1 MEKYSYPLALTQ
13 QFRFCG
19 NPFRIDTYY
28 GCDHGCDY
36 CFANSKLA
44 KERVDKFGVSDV
56 DEIERL
62 FDKILGRGE
71 KSVTVTADCLRNR
84 VPLHLGGMS
93 DPFQHREFK
102 IKNTLKL
109 LKLTKK
115 YNYPVSIST
124 KAISLTD
131 EYFEVLDPKIHAFQI
146 SIMGYSDEF
155 IRNFESNTPLAT
167 ERIEF
172 ISKLR
177 SKGFWVSC
185 RIQPLINLIE
195 AKALVIALGKNVD
208 YITIEHIKVPIDNIA
223 IRKLVGER
231 IDFKFS
237 LYRPKFGRHYEV
249 LPSVKEKNIEE
260 LKKLILVPVG
270 IGDNDLHHLSESD
283 CCCGIDKINSNFD
296 NWLKY
301 NKLYFDKNP
310 NADRSKIF
318 TPKGNC
324 STIFSSKMRPGM
336 PQSMDYRDIVDDFN
350 NKYEEKKGV
359 FF

>member
-19 NPFRIDTYY
+19 NPFRIDTYF
-28 GCDHGCDY
+28 GCSFGCDY

-44 KERVDKFGVSDV
+44 KERVDKFGMADM
-56 DEIERL
+56 DDIENL
-62 FDKILGRGE
+62 FDKVLGRKE
-71 KSVTVTADCLRNR
+71 LSVTVTSDCLRNR

-93 DPFQHREFK
+93 DPFQAREFT

-109 LKLTKK
+109 LKLSKK
-115 YNYPVSIST
+115 YLYPVILST
-124 KAISLTD
+124 KAAALPD
-131 EYFEVLDPKIHAFQI
+131 EYFDVLDPTLHAFQI
-146 SIMGYSDEF
+146 SIMGYSDSF
-155 IRNFESNTPLAT
+155 IREFEKNTPLAS

-185 RIQPLINLIE
+185 RIQPLINLVE

-208 YITIEHIKVPIDNIA
+208 FITIEHIKVPIDNLS

-237 LYRPKFGRHYEV
+237 LYKPKFGRHYEV
-249 LPSVKEKNIEE
+249 LPSVKEKNIQE
-260 LKKLILVPVG
+260 LKKLIQVPVG
-270 IGDNDLHHLSESD
+270 VGDNDLHHLSDTD
-283 CCCGIDKINSNFD
+283 CCCGIDTINSNFN

-301 NKLYFDKNP
+301 NQLYFDRNP
-310 NADRSKIF
+310 NVDRSKLF